1 MMKRNKVGIA
11 LVLLA
16 VTGVLPHLAI
26 ARDSVANHAVAE
38 ALDGAEGKEKVHD
51 DVALYFGD
59 QRHASVEK
67 SFGEVATNKKTNA
80 FGKSD
85 EEACRHV
92 FLSAVLELQD
102 NARRQGGNAVI
113 NIRSNYHN
121 DETSSPTDYAC
132 GAGAV
137 IAGVALKGEVVR
149 LRR

>member
-1 MMKRNKVGIA
+1 MMKRNKLGIA

-16 VTGVLPHLAI
+16 VTGALPHLAL
-26 ARDSVANHAVAE
+26 ARDSIGNHAVAE

-59 QRHASVEK
+59 QHHASVEK
-67 SFGEVATNKKTNA
+67 SFGEIATNKKTNA
-80 FGKSD
+80 FNKTD

-102 NARRQGGNAVI
+102 NARKQGGNAVI

-121 DETSSPTDYAC
+121 DETSSPTDYVC

>member
-1 MMKRNKVGIA
+1 MMKRNRVGIA

-16 VTGVLPHLAI
+16 VAGALPHLAH
-26 ARDSVANHAVAE
+26 ARDSVENHVVAE

-51 DVALYFGD
+51 DVPLYFGS

-67 SFGEVATNKKTNA
+67 SLGEVATNKKTNA

-92 FLSAVLELQD
+92 FLSAVLELQED
-102 NARRQGGNAVI
+102 ARREGGNAVI

-121 DETSSPTDYAC
+121 DETSSPTDYVC

-137 IAGVALKGEVVR
+137 IAGVALEGEVVR
-149 LRR
+149 LHR

>member
-1 MMKRNKVGIA
+1 MMKRNKIGIA

-16 VTGVLPHLAI
+16 VTGALPHLAV
-26 ARDSVANHAVAE
+26 ARDSVENYVVAD
-38 ALDGAEGKEKVHD
+38 ALGGAEGKEKVRD
-51 DVALYFGD
+51 DVGLYFAG
-59 QRHASVEK
+59 QHHASVEK
-67 SFGEVATNKKTNA
+67 SYGEVATNKKTNA
-80 FGKSD
+80 FNKTD
-85 EEACRHV
+85 EVACEHV

-121 DETSSPTDYAC
+121 DETSSPTEYVC

-137 IAGVALKGEVVR
+137 IAGVALKGEVVK